1 VAGVLTPKS
10 SALKLATRSL
20 CAYFLRTTCH
30 LVRSLLRAAD
40 QLDLEMINMTRSFG
54 FSVVLSGIAL
64 ACAADP
70 PPPAQSPIAPMAP
83 AYTAPAAAAPVAP
96 PGQDPQQ
103 SNVSI
108 SDAIRKAC
116 GISETEAYFA
126 FNSSNVR
133 SQDKAVLGKLAQ
145 CFMSG
150 PLKGRQM
157 LIVGRA
163 DSRGE
168 DEYNMVLGEKRAG
181 NVKAAIGK
189 EGLTLAKM
197 NTNSRGE
204 MDANGTDEA
213 SWEKDRRVDI
223 LLSE

>member
-1 VAGVLTPKS
+1 
-10 SALKLATRSL
+10 
-20 CAYFLRTTCH
+20 
-30 LVRSLLRAAD
+30 
-40 QLDLEMINMTRSFG
+40 MNMTRSLG

-70 PPPAQSPIAPMAP
+70 PPPAQAPIAPMAP
-83 AYTAPAAAAPVAP
+83 AYTAPVAAAPVAP
-96 PGQDPQQ
+96 GQDPQR

-133 SQDKAVLGKLAQ
+133 AQDKVVLGKLAT

-157 LIVGRA
+157 LIVGHA

-181 NVKAAIGK
+181 NVKTAIGK

-197 NTNSRGE
+197 ATNSRGE

-223 LLSE
+223 ALGE